1 MELESFFF
9 ESDDPEDESEDEP
22 ESDFE
27 DELSDDEP
35 SDAAPAAPD
44 FFLP

>member
-1 MELESFFF
+1 VELESVFFF
-9 ESDDPEDESEDEP
+9 ESDEP
-22 ESDFE
+22 EEEFVSEFD
-27 DELSDDEP
+27 DELSEEEP